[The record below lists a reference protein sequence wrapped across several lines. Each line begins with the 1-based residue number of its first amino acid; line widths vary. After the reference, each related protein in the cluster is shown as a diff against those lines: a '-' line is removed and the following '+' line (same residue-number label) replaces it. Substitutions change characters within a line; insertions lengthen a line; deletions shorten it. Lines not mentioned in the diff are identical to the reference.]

1 MNLRWLVVYL
11 LCVGICPRL
20 SLATTFDAGVREF
33 EQTRQELSA
42 LVSHE
47 RHLPVLK
54 THQRKTPVSVL
65 YFHGLYESPQ
75 YAKGIIESFHAQG
88 FNVYAPLLSGHW
100 RKNVSATNRTHFS
113 HWLTDLRSAMSLARK
128 IGERVILA
136 GFSTGGLL
144 ALRGALEYPREVTQ
158 LVLWAPAVHLSQEAY
173 WAIQYGRLSGLTLN
187 DRLELPYDGYDVTL
201 YSPAIGQ
208 QVVDLITDTMAH
220 HSRGLTA
227 GERQRALA
235 RRITVPTLLISSELD
250 DTVSFR
256 AQKNFFRALPGPKKH
271 LVFDRTTDILHGN
284 LTKRR
289 DDVFIGWEDRYNF
302 EFDRMIGVKS
312 RFLTQT
318 ADQ

>member
-1 MNLRWLVVYL
+1 MNLRWLAVYL
-11 LCVGICPRL
+11 LCVGICPRF
-20 SLATTFDAGVREF
+20 SMASTFDAGVREF
-33 EQTRQELSA
+33 EQTRRELSA

-47 RHLPVLK
+47 RHLPVLR
-54 THQRKTPVSVL
+54 THQRKTLVSVL

-100 RKNVSATNRTHFS
+100 RKDLSATSRTHFTD
-113 HWLTDLRSAMSLARK
+113 WLADLRGAMSVARK
-128 IGERVILA
+128 LGERVILA

-144 ALRGALEYPREVTQ
+144 ALRGALEYPREVAQ

-187 DRLELPYDGYDVTL
+187 DRLEFPYDGYDVTL

-208 QVVDLITDTMAH
+208 QVVDLISDTMAH
-220 HSRGLTA
+220 YSQGFTA

-235 RRITVPTLLISSELD
+235 RRIRVPTLLVSSELD
-250 DTVSFR
+250 DTVSFG
-256 AQKNFFRALPGPKKH
+256 AQKNFFRALPGTKQH

-289 DDVFIGWEDRYNF
+289 DDVFIG
-302 EFDRMIGVKS
+302 
-312 RFLTQT
+312 
-318 ADQ
+318 